1 MLLIDLP
8 VKVGVSIN
16 NVQEVVMLLYPL
28 FPARSE
34 ALSALPD
41 APVVPDRPPRR
52 RLRLPVAQPL
62 RWRLAISRAT
72 SGRLTRRQLTG
83 ART

>member
-1 MLLIDLP
+1 M
-8 VKVGVSIN
+8 
-16 NVQEVVMLLYPL
+16 LYPPY
-28 FPARSE
+28 PALSE
-34 ALSALPD
+34 ARSALPN

-62 RWRLAISRAT
+62 RWRLVTSRAT
-72 SGRLTRRQLTG
+72 SRRLTSRRLTG